1 MVKVNKN
8 KLPKKKPAS
17 MKVEESKPEE
27 APSRE
32 SKSKEES
39 SDDFKSGSKS
49 APTKPEPKEKDF
61 KLPVPSDDKDEMDLA
76 NFENGS
82 TPASTKN
89 GIIYMSNVPKHLK
102 VKRMRK
108 ILKKFGKIGKIIL
121 QPSAKAKRNKRKR
134 IHFYEGWV
142 EFESNE
148 IAKFVATALGNSRI
162 SKHKSSRFYDSLW
175 RMKYLHPF
183 TWVHLAERGN
193 YPTEVSHAGL
203 PRPQGDHLL
212 PEQSRREQVPQEE
225 GQEF

>member
-8 KLPKKKPAS
+8 KLPKKKR
-17 MKVEESKPEE
+17 
-27 APSRE
+27 APM

-39 SDDFKSGSKS
+39 SDDFKNGSKS

-108 ILKKFGKIGKIIL
+108 ILRKFGKIGKIIL
-121 QPSAKAKRNKRKR
+121 QPSECLKKV
-134 IHFYEGWV
+134 F
-142 EFESNE
+142 
-148 IAKFVATALGNSRI
+148 
-162 SKHKSSRFYDSLW
+162 
-175 RMKYLHPF
+175 
-183 TWVHLAERGN
+183 
-193 YPTEVSHAGL
+193 
-203 PRPQGDHLL
+203 
-212 PEQSRREQVPQEE
+212 
-225 GQEF
+225 